1 MRLHPGARQTADG
14 ARDARATYND
24 DMSEPIV
31 VSDDV
36 RVPERALTV
45 RAVRASGPGGQNVN
59 KVATKIDLR
68 VDLDAIE
75 GLSDA
80 ARARLAGL
88 ARHRL
93 DAAGRLVVTSQV
105 TRNQARNL
113 EDARDKVR
121 ALVRA
126 ALVRPRARRPTRP
139 GAAAGERRLAEK
151 KRRGEVKRRRGRV
164 ADAG

>member
-1 MRLHPGARQTADG
+1 V
-14 ARDARATYND
+14 
-24 DMSEPIV
+24 SEAIT
-31 VSDDV
+31 VSDTV
-36 RVPERALTV
+36 RVPAAALSV

-75 GLSDA
+75 GLPDA
-80 ARARLAGL
+80 ARARLAAL

-93 DAAGRLVVTSQV
+93 DAEGRLVVTSQA

-121 ALVRA
+121 ALIAA
-126 ALVRPRARRPTRP
+126 ALVRPRPRTPTRP
-139 GAAAGERRLAEK
+139 TGAAREQRLGA
-151 KRRGEVKRRRGRV
+151 KRARGAVKRLRARPG
-164 ADAG
+164 AEE

>member
-1 MRLHPGARQTADG
+1 V
-14 ARDARATYND
+14 
-24 DMSEPIV
+24 SEAITV
-31 VSDDV
+31 NETV
-36 RVPERALTV
+36 RVPAAALSV

-75 GLSDA
+75 GLPDA
-80 ARARLAGL
+80 ARTRLEAL

-93 DAAGRLVVTSQV
+93 DAEGRLVVTSQA

-121 ALVRA
+121 ALIAA
-126 ALVRPRARRPTRP
+126 ALVRPRARTPTRP
-139 GAAAGERRLAEK
+139 TGAAREQRLGA
-151 KRRGEVKRRRGRV
+151 KRARSAVKRLRARPG
-164 ADAG
+164 AED